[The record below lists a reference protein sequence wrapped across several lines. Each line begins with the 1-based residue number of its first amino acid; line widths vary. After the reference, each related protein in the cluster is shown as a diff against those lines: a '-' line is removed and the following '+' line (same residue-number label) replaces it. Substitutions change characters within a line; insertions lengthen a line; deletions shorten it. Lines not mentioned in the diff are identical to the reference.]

1 MITSSRIYH
10 WINTALLTGV
20 FLTLF
25 GPLTG
30 ILDPGFLHVLAAFL
44 FLAALAVMQCAG
56 KKGYLIGAV
65 LLCAMTAIFMFLTGF
80 SESVSYAISWAEW
93 LFDRQKQ
100 PAEGLIYYEILLS
113 LLFAGA
119 AFLLQALLERYLKA
133 KAAAALLLLAYLA
146 YCVILSEEVSHP
158 GTALAFVYLIL
169 FFVEWRQSRW
179 EKKRKQ
185 SLKNQMMWLLP
196 FFAVYGFLLLVL
208 PFQDEPYDW
217 RWAKQAYGSLRESFF
232 TATQALPF
240 GDRED
245 FDTGYTGFSDS
256 ASMPGILADRDQEI
270 MTLQTKNG
278 LIPNIYLTGQ
288 IYDTFDGGQWTQNG
302 DVPSYGRLLDAF
314 LTTNMCKAYHDS
326 YITDY
331 IRSASLSVRF
341 LKFHTGYLFAPLK
354 TQEVRLQGH
363 RMDLGAMK
371 DHWGFEDQKSY
382 GTEYELDFFQMNTGQ
397 EEFYRFLEQAR
408 EPSFEEWEQILHEYE
423 RITRK
428 SLTLQEVADYEAAV
442 AEVYGQVPLLPD
454 PVQAWLLEVTKD
466 RESDVQKLRAIEN
479 ALAGYAY
486 TTSPGALPASV
497 SDAGSFLEY
506 FLLQSREGYCVH
518 YATAFVLLARAE
530 GIPARYVQ
538 GYLVPMKGKMEITV
552 TSDMAHAW
560 PEVYIEGAGWI
571 PFEPTPGYGQIGH
584 AFWKMKQGTTEPS
597 DSQIQTASPADASP
611 APEEAETYDASGTKD
626 SMTDGESEEVSTLLR
641 ILRMAGLIFPLILLL
656 VVLVWFLDRKAA
668 GWKYRRMTQEE
679 QFLAEMRNMKKLLS
693 VLGYRR
699 RETETIQEFRKET
712 LLYLQDTAALESLVI
727 YEELLYGARRIGKD
741 EVSTAVREK
750 ESLLVLLRQ
759 RNRFLYFWYR
769 YCTRA

>member
-1 MITSSRIYH
+1 MITSSRVYQ
-10 WINTALLTGV
+10 WINTVLLTGV

-65 LLCAMTAIFMFLTGF
+65 LLCAMTAIFLFLTGF

-100 PAEGLIYYEILLS
+100 PTEGLLYNEILLA
-113 LLFAGA
+113 LLFAGT

-133 KAAAALLLLAYLA
+133 KMTAVLLLLAYLVG
-146 YCVILSEEVSHP
+146 CVILEEKVSHT
-158 GTALAFVYLIL
+158 GTALTFIYLIL
-169 FFVEWRQSRW
+169 IFVEWRQSRW

-217 RWAKQAYGSLRESFF
+217 QWAKQAYGSLRESFF
-232 TATQALPF
+232 TVTQALPF

-256 ASMPGILADRDQEI
+256 ASMPGILADRDQAI

-302 DVPSYGRLLDAF
+302 DVPPYGRLLDAF

-331 IRSASLSVRF
+331 IRSASLSVRY

-408 EPSFEEWEQILHEYE
+408 KPSFEEWEQILHEYE

-454 PVQAWLLEVTKD
+454 PVQTWLLEVTKD
-466 RESDVQKLRAIEN
+466 CENDVQKLRAIEN

-497 SDAGSFLEY
+497 SDTGSFLEY

-560 PEVYIEGAGWI
+560 PEVYLEGAGWI

-584 AFWKMKQGTTEPS
+584 AFWKMKQETTELS
-597 DSQIQTASPADASP
+597 DSQKQTASPADASP
-611 APEEAETYDASGTKD
+611 APEGSEIYEASGTED
-626 SMTDGESEEVSTLLR
+626 SMADAENEEVSTLLR
-641 ILRMAGLIFPLILLL
+641 ILRMAGLLFPLILLL

-668 GWKYRRMTQEE
+668 GWKYRRMTHEE
-679 QFLAEMRNMKKLLS
+679 KFLAEMRNMKKLLS
-693 VLGYRR
+693 VLDCQRS
-699 RETETIQEFRKET
+699 ETETIQGFTQRAT
-712 LLYLQDTAALESLVI
+712 AQLQGTASLHALSV
-727 YEELLYGARRIGKD
+727 YEELLYGDRRID
-741 EVSTAVREK
+741 EQDLAMTIQEK
-750 ESLLVLLRQ
+750 EKLLGILRQ
-759 RNRFLYFWYR
+759 KSWIKYLQYR
-769 YCTRA
+769 VFVRP